1 MSQQTMIGGGGNG
14 IARVEITNEEFPVF
28 KREAYLAA
36 IQNFTERAAKDG
48 QQDPA
53 LENSR
58 SRVPVNIEV
67 RGETR
72 FIAVL
77 ENVHPPAILAAC
89 CHVVRNDIQNQS
101 HLTLEQFI
109 LQVLKILDGADF
121 RIDLSG
127 IGDVVTVR
135 ASFAAGLN
143 RRSVDVRNSEFRQIV
158 NENDGI

>member
-1 MSQQTMIGGGGNG
+1 MIGGWRNR

-28 KREAYLAA
+28 KRQAYLA
-36 IQNFTERAAKDG
+36 
-48 QQDPA
+48 
-53 LENSR
+53 
-58 SRVPVNIEV
+58 
-67 RGETR
+67 
-72 FIAVL
+72 
-77 ENVHPPAILAAC
+77 
-89 CHVVRNDIQNQS
+89 DIQNQS